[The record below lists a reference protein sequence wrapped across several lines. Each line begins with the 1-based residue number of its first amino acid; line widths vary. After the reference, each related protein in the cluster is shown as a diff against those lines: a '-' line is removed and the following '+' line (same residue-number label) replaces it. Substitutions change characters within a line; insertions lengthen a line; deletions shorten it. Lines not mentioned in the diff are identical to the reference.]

1 MIQVKKCDNFFE
13 AEIEHSE
20 EEDQN
25 NETPEIKITTI
36 KTSKQD
42 SDLDQQEQEEQE
54 EREVVDLK
62 IEDSSKSINLDN
74 QQFRDIEEEAL
85 CDGWSEPSN
94 MNRLVSDI
102 LKTRKIDPSDQAF
115 KQRRQRLSFE

>member
-1 MIQVKKCDNFFE
+1 MIKKCDNFFE

-20 EEDQN
+20 DEDDKNSEAPIVLANQVESN
-25 NETPEIKITTI
+25 NQIAAA
-36 KTSKQD
+36 QD
-42 SDLDQQEQEEQE
+42 N
-54 EREVVDLK
+54 
-62 IEDSSKSINLDN
+62 EDSSKSINLNN

-102 LKTRKIDPSDQAF
+102 LKTRKIDPSDIAS
-115 KQRRQRLSFE
+115 KKRRQRLSFEQ

>member
-1 MIQVKKCDNFFE
+1 MIKKCDNFFE

-20 EEDQN
+20 DEDDKNSEAPIVLANQVECN
-25 NETPEIKITTI
+25 NQIAAA
-36 KTSKQD
+36 QD
-42 SDLDQQEQEEQE
+42 N
-54 EREVVDLK
+54 
-62 IEDSSKSINLDN
+62 EDSSKSINLNN

-102 LKTRKIDPSDQAF
+102 LKTRKIDPSDIAS
-115 KQRRQRLSFE
+115 KKRRQRLSFEQ

>member
-1 MIQVKKCDNFFE
+1 MIKKCDNFFE

-20 EEDQN
+20 DDEDDKKSSSEAPIVLINQTESNSQIAAAHDNEE
-25 NETPEIKITTI
+25 
-36 KTSKQD
+36 
-42 SDLDQQEQEEQE
+42 
-54 EREVVDLK
+54 
-62 IEDSSKSINLDN
+62 SSKSINLNN

-102 LKTRKIDPSDQAF
+102 LKTRKIDPSDIAS
-115 KQRRQRLSFE
+115 KKRRQRLSFEQ